1 MTTSKER
8 KRAVRSKAPKE
19 AKTVAKAKLV
29 AKANTFKNQPTP
41 SSKRRVRRKEPMV
54 RAYVFKKDFDVLL
67 GRGGASNCHKG
78 NTAYRKYVLDM
89 QPKYKLLDRDD
100 KTALSES
107 VVEWV
112 HNRGGRFLKRER
124 KGLPWYVVT
133 NETARQK
140 VSQA

>member
-1 MTTSKER
+1 M
-8 KRAVRSKAPKE
+8 
-19 AKTVAKAKLV
+19 
-29 AKANTFKNQPTP
+29 
-41 SSKRRVRRKEPMV
+41 
-54 RAYVFKKDFDVLL
+54 KDFDVLL
-67 GRGGASNCHKG
+67 GRGGASNHHKG
-78 NTAYRKYVLDM
+78 NTAYRKYILDM

-100 KTALSES
+100 KTALSEN

-112 HNRGGRFLKRER
+112 HNRGGRFLKREC